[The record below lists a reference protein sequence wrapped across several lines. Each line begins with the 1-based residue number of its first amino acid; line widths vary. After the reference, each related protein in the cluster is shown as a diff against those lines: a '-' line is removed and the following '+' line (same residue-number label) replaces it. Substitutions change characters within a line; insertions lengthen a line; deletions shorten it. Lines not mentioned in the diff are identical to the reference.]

1 MEDGVIGWIGRHAAP
16 PVELMLRELEDD
28 SVTHPY
34 LNMVV
39 MIVQGILDK
48 AKCQPAQVNRVIIL
62 H

>member
-1 MEDGVIGWIGRHAAP
+1 MIGWIGRHAAP

-48 AKCQPAQVNRVIIL
+48 AKCQPAQVNRVIML

>member
-16 PVELMLRELEDD
+16 PVELMLRGCEDD

-39 MIVQGILDK
+39 MTVQEILYR
-48 AKCQPAQVNRVIIL
+48 VNNVN
-62 H
+62 